1 MNIQSF
7 LVSPLEDR
15 LHLQD
20 LGISPSIDSTG
31 NRKFCIRVDTG
42 SGTIQDAVFDRSSG
56 CWRLEHASKATAQSN
71 PLQKNS
77 LLPTAD
83 GHGRVAVDS
92 WTDFLPQNENT
103 DWFLNGVDWSST
115 DLGPLETWP
124 VALQT
129 VISLVMADT
138 NPAVVYWG
146 PNLCSC
152 FNLKAYQDVSKRFQK
167 SQGIQGVPFT
177 ECWKEVWS
185 DMEALYNTMR
195 TSIQGLELVK
205 LSMFPQQADGRLE
218 ETFWTG
224 SMLPVTGDSGQVN
237 GFYNRAIDITNETV
251 KGRRSNTLYSI
262 ASPSSEADESIWE
275 HVFRA
280 LRENKQDFPMAFA
293 YSADDE
299 PVTCKLRLQ
308 QSFGLPPNGHQLV
321 PTDLDIFE
329 SSTGFR
335 PFYRKV
341 RALHTALVLRKADGS
356 LPNDLLNGFTWLGYG
371 EEPDGIVLMPVSV
384 SSRLLGIM
392 VFGINPRR
400 AFGPEDGAFVNALSR
415 QVSATVAFAIDH
427 EEAQARAQRLTLQ
440 LAENERQIREVAEH
454 GPVGMIRVSPEG
466 RLCPHPSLITTADL
480 PREYHMGKWSVL

>member
-1 MNIQSF
+1 MYNQSSSF
-7 LVSPLEDR
+7 SPSKDQL
-15 LHLQD
+15 LLQD
-20 LGISPSIDSTG
+20 LAISASIIETG
-31 NRKFCIRVDTG
+31 KEKLCICVDTG
-42 SGTIQDAVFDRSSG
+42 SGTIQEAVFDRSTG
-56 CWRLEHASKATAQSN
+56 CWRLEQASDATTKSN

-77 LLPTAD
+77 ILPTID
-83 GHGRVAVDS
+83 GHSRVVVRS
-92 WTDFLPQNENT
+92 WTDSLPQNENT

-115 DLGPLETWP
+115 DLGPVEAWP

-146 PNLCSC
+146 PSLCSC
-152 FNLKAYQDVSKRFQK
+152 FNLKAYDSVSKRFNK
-167 SQGIQGVPFT
+167 RLGIQGVPFKD
-177 ECWKEVWS
+177 CWKEVWS
-185 DMEALYNTMR
+185 DVEALYNAMH
-195 TSIQGLELVK
+195 TSIQGLELIK
-205 LSMFPQQADGRLE
+205 LSVFPQQADGRLE

-224 SMLPVTGDSGQVN
+224 SMLPVTGDTGQVS

-251 KGRRSNTLYSI
+251 KARRSNTLYSI
-262 ASPSSEADESIWE
+262 ASPLSETDDSIWD

-280 LRENKQDFPMAFA
+280 LQENKQDFPMAFA

-299 PVTCKLRLQ
+299 PVTCKLKLQ

-321 PTDLDIFE
+321 RTELDIFE
-329 SSTGFR
+329 GSTGFQ
-335 PFYRKV
+335 PLYRKV
-341 RALHTALVLRKADGS
+341 RASHQALVLRKADGS
-356 LPNDLLNGFTWLGYG
+356 LPNDLLKGFTWLGYS

-384 SSRLLGIM
+384 SSRLLGIV

-400 AFGPEDGAFVNALSR
+400 AFGPEDKAFVNALCR

-427 EEAQARAQRLTLQ
+427 EESQHRAQRLTLQ

-466 RLCPHPSLITTADL
+466 RLYLL
-480 PREYHMGKWSVL
+480 LV